1 MLVIFKDTKIID
13 KLPINTLKAC
23 DATLIAV
30 ENIQCVQLHVTG
42 LKWQLIYP
50 LTDIL
55 KFE

>member
-1 MLVIFKDTKIID
+1 MLVKFKEVKNVGR
-13 KLPINTLKAC
+13 LSFMEVKAF

-30 ENIQCVQLHVTG
+30 NDIQCVQLHVIG
-42 LKWQLIYP
+42 LKWQLVYP

>member
-1 MLVIFKDTKIID
+1 MLVTFTTDKIIYG
-13 KLPINTLKAC
+13 LPTVIIEAE

-30 ENIQCVQLHVTG
+30 NNIQCVQLHVTG
-42 LKWQLIYP
+42 LKWQLVYP